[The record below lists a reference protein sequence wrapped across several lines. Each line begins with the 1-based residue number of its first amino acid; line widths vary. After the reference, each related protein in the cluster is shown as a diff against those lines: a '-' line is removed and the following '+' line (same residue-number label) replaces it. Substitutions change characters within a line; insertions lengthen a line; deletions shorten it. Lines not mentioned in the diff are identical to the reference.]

1 MRKVQSE
8 LLDGPFGQMAQ
19 LRQDLARQLVAV
31 EGQRRQSGEDEKG
44 RPVYEQHQ
52 RSKPMIRQ
60 YPSHG
65 KPSRVKEYVF
75 VVPSDLIMIDE
86 PIPQAPFENRHCFV
100 EFPVFIE

>member
-1 MRKVQSE
+1 MNGSPIGEMRKVQSE
-8 LLDGPFGQMAQ
+8 LLDRPFGQMAQ

-60 YPSHG
+60 
-65 KPSRVKEYVF
+65 
-75 VVPSDLIMIDE
+75 
-86 PIPQAPFENRHCFV
+86 
-100 EFPVFIE
+100 